1 LPQFEQTDTPSKIDV
16 TVYGVEPIWTI
27 ACFLAEK
34 IGQIAHNN
42 SDYLGVLSRLN
53 KIFINWIV
61 CPGCYALR
69 SFAATVIIRLTKR
82 IVHIAKRNGLPVTLE
97 ILGVTKEK
105 LDRIGNITKEINEEE
120 SKDLVA
126 LYSTFLQKLS
136 EMLANLIAP
145 LNPQPKI

>member
-69 SFAATVIIRLTKR
+69 SFAATVIIRLTNR

-105 LDRIGNITKEINEEE
+105 LDRIGNITCSVLNFLTKAFRDAGQSYRAAE
-120 SKDLVA
+120 STTKDI
-126 LYSTFLQKLS
+126 STSLH
-136 EMLANLIAP
+136 
-145 LNPQPKI
+145 